1 MLPLIIGG
9 LEAAAEAAPLIGRF
23 AMQALPYAAAAFGAA
38 PELKKGNI
46 PGAVLQGG
54 LGYLTGGAVKG
65 GLAMAGSKLAPFA
78 GSSITAAEAAQ
89 GIPGLGRLIPEGA
102 SLAEK
107 ARLGSKITQAAKFG
121 AAAVPVAATG
131 LLAQQALAAQPAGG
145 GRGPGG
151 GQGGGG
157 PINTALGGAGYYN
170 EMQRQQQFMKDG
182 LPAFTPQGEAAP
194 DISGYAP
201 GAFAQ
206 ANPLGGTQGAI
217 NTAQQIQ
224 RNNMAL
230 ANLQNN
236 YINQTSE
243 TFRQRDLQRQAA
255 MAGLKTQ
262 LGTQQGLIL
271 SGQQYGAELAKQA
284 LADTGALARTTF
296 SY

>member
-1 MLPLIIGG
+1 
-9 LEAAAEAAPLIGRF
+9 
-23 AMQALPYAAAAFGAA
+23 
-38 PELKKGNI
+38 
-46 PGAVLQGG
+46 
-54 LGYLTGGAVKG
+54 
-65 GLAMAGSKLAPFA
+65 
-78 GSSITAAEAAQ
+78 
-89 GIPGLGRLIPEGA
+89 
-102 SLAEK
+102 
-107 ARLGSKITQAAKFG
+107 
-121 AAAVPVAATG
+121 
-131 LLAQQALAAQPAGG
+131 
-145 GRGPGG
+145 
-151 GQGGGG
+151 
-157 PINTALGGAGYYN
+157 
-170 EMQRQQQFMKDG
+170 MQRQQQFMKDG
-182 LPAFTPQGEAAP
+182 LPAFTPQGAAAP